1 MGLVPSCPVTWNT
14 RRSVVTSS
22 SRVVF
27 PSVILAYVSS
37 QIICVVAARLL
48 QCFVGMSGSIFIQ
61 QFSISIK
68 KQSTQFSMFLN
79 SLHFH
84 PPLEARGLEL
94 YHLPDQI
101 KELLYAANLLPS
113 FLCFFSRYRGFQKKQ
128 KNTNT
133 FKSNASPVVN
143 TIVVCDLQTRKERS
157 SRKSLSLEQ
166 HKTFHPHRHGNKHQ
180 EPLSSPS
187 TESTHT
193 LYKLDPNAINPT
205 MHLAQHHHKCAVYTK

>member
-1 MGLVPSCPVTWNT
+1 MYGIYANIGGILMVNITIYIAYMDPMGLVPSCPVTWNT

-68 KQSTQFSMFLN
+68 KQSKQFSMFLN

-113 FLCFFSRYRGFQKKQ
+113 FLCFFSPVIEVSKK
-128 KNTNT
+128 KT
-133 FKSNASPVVN
+133 K
-143 TIVVCDLQTRKERS
+143 K
-157 SRKSLSLEQ
+157 
-166 HKTFHPHRHGNKHQ
+166 HK
-180 EPLSSPS
+180 
-187 TESTHT
+187 
-193 LYKLDPNAINPT
+193 
-205 MHLAQHHHKCAVYTK
+205 HL